1 MGKKFKKCGKSSET
15 CGLKQAIDI
24 CVTINHLIYA
34 YMESL
39 KLNRF

>member
-24 CVTINHLIYA
+24 CVAINYLIKDQN
-34 YMESL
+34 EKFKV
-39 KLNRF
+39 KL